1 MADYRAMAE
10 KVQDEARTSYVRKKV
25 STQRKNNGGGGTSKE
40 HRKPPEGALI
50 D

>member
-10 KVQDEARTSYVRKKV
+10 KVQDETRTFYVRKKV
-25 STQRKNNGGGGTSKE
+25 STQRKKNGGGTSKE